1 MPADTWADRWALGH
15 ADLCW
20 ALQIPSSCGNREFLL
35 LLPSLLRFRSNLEV
49 LGCTTRWAVSQ
60 RTSFRK
66 SQAPFPPCGFQLRGG
81 VSVSETRPLIPGS

>member
-49 LGCTTRWAVSQ
+49 LGCTTR
-60 RTSFRK
+60 FRK
-66 SQAPFPPCGFQLRGG
+66 SQALFPLCRFQLRGG